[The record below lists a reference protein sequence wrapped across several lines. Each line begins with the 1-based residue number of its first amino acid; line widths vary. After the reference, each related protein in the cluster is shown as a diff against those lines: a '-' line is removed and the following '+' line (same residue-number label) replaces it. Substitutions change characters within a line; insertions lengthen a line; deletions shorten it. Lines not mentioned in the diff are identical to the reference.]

1 MFSRQDYHASKT
13 SPPKHGRN
21 TITDVTVQDDIY
33 YGAEASEDVPALAE
47 ATSPAAVARLKH
59 RPDVIRRS
67 GRYALIN
74 DTRTPYQAMVEDLLF
89 LRNVLDGAGL
99 DYLLV
104 RGNNDRP
111 VIALDWKDRKK
122 LRSAL
127 VDACRNEPFY
137 SMTVDAK
144 KKMSVLV
151 ADGELSVN
159 RQARIFRLYRPRV
172 EPEGG
177 FEFGAS
183 AGVQVELWSF
193 LGNEVILPIENSL
206 TRRTMMAHEAVR
218 GTVERYGHTWPT
230 IENMFA
236 DHASDISFDIDIV
249 FSWVDGTS
257 PEYIAAR
264 RARQAAAVLGEGDDH
279 EARYRQINELKYAL
293 RSVYMFAPWIRRI
306 FIATDSPAPEWLSDH
321 PSVTI
326 VRSEEFF
333 ADPSVLPTHNSQAV
347 ECQLHH
353 IEGLSEHFLYS
364 NDDMFFGRPVGPDM
378 FFTPGGI
385 TKFIEAETR
394 IGLGENDAE
403 RSGFENAARVNRK
416 LLWNRFGRITT
427 RHLEHT
433 AAPLRRSLVAQME
446 QEFPAEFASTA
457 ASTFRAAD
465 NISVTNSFY
474 HYYALLTGR
483 AVTQTAAKVRYVDTT
498 LRSGLKLLPKL
509 LKKRHMDFFCLND
522 GSFPEV
528 PAEERAEVVTQFLEQ
543 YYPIKAPWEK

>member
-1 MFSRQDYHASKT
+1 MQVRLHPQQ
-13 SPPKHGRN
+13 HGRN

-33 YGAEASEDVPALAE
+33 YGAEASEDIPVLAE

-172 EPEGG
+172 EPVGG

-236 DHASDISFDIDIV
+236 DHASDISFDIDMV
-249 FSWVDGTS
+249 FSWVDGSS

-264 RARQAAAVLGEGDDH
+264 RARQSQAVLGEGDDH

-293 RSVYMFAPWIRRI
+293 RSVYMFAPWVRRI
-306 FIATDSPAPEWLSDH
+306 FIATDSPAPEWLNDH

-498 LRSGLKLLPKL
+498 LRSGLKYLPKL
-509 LKKRHMDFFCLND
+509 LNKRNMDFFCLND

-528 PAEERAEVVTQFLEQ
+528 PAEERAELVTEFLEK

>member
-1 MFSRQDYHASKT
+1 LT
-13 SPPKHGRN
+13 STET
-21 TITDVTVQDDIY
+21 TITEAPVQDEVY
-33 YGAEASEDVPALAE
+33 YGGQASLEEQFHSEVTSAAAEQRFKL
-47 ATSPAAVARLKH
+47 
-59 RPDVIRRS
+59 RPDVIRHK
-67 GRYALIN
+67 GRYAVIN
-74 DTRTPYQAMVEDLLF
+74 DNRTPYQAMVEDLLF
-89 LRNVLDGAGL
+89 LRNVLANAGL
-99 DYLLV
+99 AYLLV

-111 VIALDWKDRKK
+111 VIALDWKNRKK
-122 LRSAL
+122 LRAAL
-127 VDACRNEPFY
+127 VEACRDEPFY

-144 KKMSVLV
+144 KKTSVLV
-151 ADGELSVN
+151 ADGELSSN

-172 EPEGG
+172 EPVGG

-183 AGVQVELWSF
+183 AGVQIELWSF
-193 LGNEVILPIENSL
+193 EGEELILPIENSL
-206 TRRTMMAHEAVR
+206 TRRTLLRQDAVR

-236 DHASDISFDIDIV
+236 DHASDISFDIDLV
-249 FSWVDGTS
+249 FSWVDGSS

-264 RARQAAAVLGEGDDH
+264 RAQQKDAVLGEGDDH
-279 EARYRQINELKYAL
+279 EARFRQINELKYAL

-306 FIATDSPAPEWLSDH
+306 FIATDSPAPAWLADH

-364 NDDMFFGRPVGPDM
+364 NDDMFFGRPVSPDL

-394 IGLGENDAE
+394 IGLGENAAE

-427 RHLEHT
+427 RHLEHC
-433 AAPLRRSLVAQME
+433 AAPLRRSLVRKME
-446 QEFPAEFASTA
+446 QEFPEEFRKTA
-457 ASTFRAAD
+457 ASRFRAAD

-483 AVTQTAAKVRYVDTT
+483 AVTQIAAKVRYVDTT
-498 LRSGLKLLPKL
+498 MRTGLNYLPKL
-509 LKKRHMDFFCLND
+509 LSKRNVDFFCLND

-528 PAEERAEVVTQFLEQ
+528 SADERAALVTDFLEK
-543 YYPIKAPWEK
+543 YFPIKAPWEK

>member
-1 MFSRQDYHASKT
+1 LSST
-13 SPPKHGRN
+13 ET
-21 TITDVTVQDDIY
+21 TITEAPVQDEIY
-33 YGAEASEDVPALAE
+33 YGGQASVETRVHTE
-47 ATSPAAVARLKH
+47 VTSPAAVERLKH
-59 RPDVIRRS
+59 RADVVRHK

-74 DTRTPYQAMVEDLLF
+74 HNRTPYQAMVEDLLF
-89 LRNVLDGAGL
+89 LRSVLAGAGL

-122 LRSAL
+122 LRAAL
-127 VDACRNEPFY
+127 VEACRHEPVY

-144 KKMSVLV
+144 KKSSVLV
-151 ADGELSVN
+151 ADGELSPN

-172 EPEGG
+172 EPDGG
-177 FEFGAS
+177 FEFGSS
-183 AGVQVELWSF
+183 AGVQLELWSF
-193 LGNEVILPIENSL
+193 EGAQLTLPIENSL
-206 TRRTMMAHEAVR
+206 TRRTMLSQDAVR

-236 DHASDISFDIDIV
+236 DHASDISFDIDLV
-249 FSWVDGTS
+249 FSWVDGSS
-257 PEYIAAR
+257 PEYVAAR
-264 RARQAAAVLGEGDDH
+264 RAQMQGVVLGEGDDH
-279 EARYRQINELKYAL
+279 EARFRQIDELKYAL

-306 FIATDSPAPEWLSDH
+306 FIATDSPAPAWLAEH

-333 ADPSVLPTHNSQAV
+333 SDPSVLPTHNSQAV
-347 ECQLHH
+347 ECQLHN

-394 IGLGENDAE
+394 IGLGDNDAE

-416 LLWNRFGRITT
+416 LLWTRFGRITT

-433 AAPLRRSLVAQME
+433 AAPLRRSVVARME
-446 QEFPAEFASTA
+446 REFPEEFKKTA
-457 ASTFRAAD
+457 ASRFRAAD

-498 LRSGLKLLPKL
+498 ARAGLNYLPKL
-509 LKKRHMDFFCLND
+509 LAKRNMDFFCLND

-528 PAEERAEVVTQFLEQ
+528 DADERAQLVTEFLEK
-543 YYPIKAPWEK
+543 YYPIKAPWEI